1 MTEADDTPSSPAR
14 AELDALV
21 DGWSRPAVNRQILA
35 RKRVPYFERPKQ
47 PHDWRYW
54 VGGVGRVLIATGLL
68 MFAFVGYQLWGTG
81 IETARAQDEL
91 GDQFENQL
99 ADVTTTTAPADTT
112 PDESITSTT
121 VPYAAPSTFSNGDVI
136 AQILV
141 PKMELEYYV
150 VEGVRLKDLKKG
162 PGHFKETPMPGQL
175 GNASIAGHRTTYG
188 HPFYRLDDLV
198 PGDEI
203 TIKMVTGGTF
213 VYVVTGKEIVE
224 PNEYARVIPTRDPNV
239 ATLTLATCH
248 PVYTSRQRLIVFAT
262 LDPEK
267 SDPVTRAA
275 QLGQA
280 DVGGLPGEGGSSGQT
295 DATTATT
302 EATSATESTV
312 VTSTTEAATATT
324 VATDEDPTGLAEE
337 QDSFAQGWFAD
348 TAAWPHVIGWGVVL
362 ALVSVGAYYVGKRY
376 KRLYV
381 AFLVGA
387 LPFLLV
393 LYFWFQ
399 NVNRLLPP
407 GL

>member
-1 MTEADDTPSSPAR
+1 M
-14 AELDALV
+14 
-21 DGWSRPAVNRQILA
+21 NRQILA
-35 RKRVPYFERPKQ
+35 RKRIPYFERPKQ

-54 VGGVGRVLIATGLL
+54 VGGVGRALIVTGLL

-91 GDQFENQL
+91 GDQFDNQL
-99 ADVTTTTAPADTT
+99 ADVTTTTASPDTE
-112 PDESITSTT
+112 PDESLTSTT
-121 VPYAAPSTFSNGDVI
+121 VPYAPPSTFANGDVI
-136 AQILV
+136 AQIIV

-162 PGHFKETPMPGQL
+162 PGHFKETPLPGQL
-175 GNASIAGHRTTYG
+175 GNAAIAGHRTTYG
-188 HPFYRLDDLV
+188 HPFYRLDDLHT
-198 PGDEI
+198 GDEI

-213 VYVVTGKEIVE
+213 VYVVTGKEIVA

-248 PVYTSRQRLIVFAT
+248 PVYTSRERLIVYAT
-262 LDPEK
+262 LDAEK
-267 SDPVTRAA
+267 SDPVTRSS
-275 QLGQA
+275 QLGRPDA
-280 DVGGLPGEGGSSGQT
+280 GGLPGEGGGTDQT
-295 DATTATT
+295 DITTATT
-302 EATSATESTV
+302 EATTVTESTV
-312 VTSTTEAATATT
+312 AGSSMTSTTEVPATT
-324 VATDEDPTGLAEE
+324 IAADDDPTGLAEE

-348 TAAWPHVIGWGVVL
+348 TAAWPHVIGWGLMLAVV
-362 ALVSVGAYYVGKRY
+362 AVGAFYVGKHFR
-376 KRLYV
+376 KLYV

-393 LYFWFQ
+393 LYFFFQ